1 QQRVA
6 VARAL
11 ASKPAII
18 FADEPTGNLDSRS
31 SSEILGFMRRAVDDY
46 GQTIVMVTHDPVAA
60 SYADRVLIL
69 ADGKIVQEIQQPT
82 TDSVVEAMKHLGD

>member
-1 QQRVA
+1 
-6 VARAL
+6 
-11 ASKPAII
+11 
-18 FADEPTGNLDSRS
+18 
-31 SSEILGFMRRAVDDY
+31 MRRAVTDY

-69 ADGKIVQEIQQPT
+69 ADGQIVQEIQHPT